1 MVNIVI
7 MRHGEAEP
15 LTKQDSHRQLTARGK
30 REALQMAQWLQ
41 NYYSAFSDIWTS
53 PYIRADQTAE
63 IMLSKQGP
71 QCQLQTQTAL
81 VPDGI
86 PQLTLDLI
94 DAKLSE
100 QPDARILLVSHMPLV
115 SFLVEMLTQ
124 QGHTPVFS
132 TASLCCIDYQPA
144 KGGRLLEKM
153 APQDLA
159 LLSHG

>member
-15 LTKQDSHRQLTARGK
+15 LTTQDSQRPLTVRGK

-41 NYYSAFSDIWTS
+41 NCYSSFTNVWVS
-53 PYIRADQTAE
+53 PYLRTAQTAE
-63 IMLSKQGP
+63 ILLTKQGP
-71 QCQLQTQTAL
+71 ACQLQTKAEL
-81 VPDGI
+81 VPDGN
-86 PQLTLDLI
+86 PTLMLDLI
-94 DAKLSE
+94 DARLSE

-115 SFLVEMLTQ
+115 SFLVEALTQ
-124 QGHTPVFS
+124 RGQTPVFS

-159 LLSHG
+159 LLSH